1 MIDDW
6 RQRLLS
12 AIETSPL
19 SGREICRRAE
29 VGSSFISDLKNA
41 GKSPSAAYVVRVA
54 NAIPVSLT
62 YVFAG
67 IELSPETEEVIQLWS
82 RLPAEMQNHLLAV
95 ARGLATD
102 EPRLAGHAVGQH
114 PSDSSDA

>member
-1 MIDDW
+1 MTDDW

-12 AIETSPL
+12 AIEKSEL

-67 IELSPETEEVIQLWS
+67 IELSPEIEEVIQLWS
-82 RLPAEMQNHLLAV
+82 RLPTEMQDHLLAV
-95 ARGLATD
+95 ARGLAAD
-102 EPRLAGHAVGQH
+102 ELPSKALADAPH
-114 PSDSSDA
+114 PSDT